1 MKWCMSGVRQKK
13 GISERFPRRRV
24 RAIKCFFIR
33 NDAVPRMRASNKIKQ
48 IKIQIAIHTRIDRR
62 AKFRDCSNGAPSPRA
77 PPDMAVPPLH
87 RFTSDTNPKLNFRL
101 AWEKS
106 FLL

>member
-1 MKWCMSGVRQKK
+1 MKCSLQVHKNLNEMVYERRTAEKK
-13 GISERFPRRRV
+13 GISERFPRRV

-62 AKFRDCSNGAPSPRA
+62 AKFRDCSNGAPSPEA
-77 PPDMAVPPLH
+77 PPA
-87 RFTSDTNPKLNFRL
+87 
-101 AWEKS
+101 
-106 FLL
+106 